1 MENYDFSLKKLLDIC
16 VRNIRGVAVI
26 FFVLISLAIAL
37 STFSTKL
44 YQVKTL
50 IQIETSNQSQV
61 AGFENGLGLDQNAS
75 DLDQQ
80 ERIYKSRLVM
90 NAVKEKIDFPYD
102 VEVLQGMIFRVQ
114 DTSSRFYGIR
124 RGGLLEFSM
133 IDSDPEYARYILD
146 VANETYIEQN
156 VTRSAQEARN
166 SLNFLNQSIEKVEM
180 RLKGSTGRLNDF
192 KESSIPYELS
202 LEAQTKLQTL
212 VEIENAISEINI
224 REQEISQVYRE
235 NHPVYK
241 TLLQQ
246 KEVLET
252 RKLKLNDEIGGLPS
266 TERDFIE
273 LSREV
278 DINQKT
284 LETMLNRK
292 LELEVVEAST
302 TGNIRVIDEPYI
314 IQYPV
319 SPRPL
324 RNLALAMLFAGFLS
338 LIYIFLREYFFKKLV
353 SPSDLSEF
361 ENYASVMGVVPNAKE
376 SSNSFDESIR
386 NIIANFQLNDLGNK
400 SILITGPTSGIGKSF
415 ISYHF
420 AKSLSKLNRKV
431 LLIDFDLRRGD
442 LHELFNV
449 DRSTGMNDEISPEI
463 LKIDENLDFI
473 ARGSKLKMIFS
484 IVNSVKLKHLFAD
497 LQEKYDHLII
507 DTPPIL
513 SVSDAKIL
521 IEYCD
526 QFFMVARQRTTSSND
541 LKFALENIESLKEK
555 LTGIIFNDFKASSSY
570 YGYDYYSYKYSSN
583 YDYEDQK

>member
-16 VRNIRGVAVI
+16 VRNFKGIAII
-26 FFVLISLAIAL
+26 FFISISLSIAL
-37 STFSTKL
+37 SIFSTKL

-50 IQIETSNQSQV
+50 IQIETSNQSQI

-114 DTSSRFYGIR
+114 DTAGRFYGIR

-133 IDSDPEYARYILD
+133 INSDPEYARYILN
-146 VANETYIEQN
+146 VANSTYIEQN
-156 VTRSAQEARN
+156 VSRSAQEARN
-166 SLNFLNQSIEKVEM
+166 SLNFLDQSIEKVES
-180 RLKGSTGRLNDF
+180 RLKGSTDKLNDF

-235 NHPVYK
+235 NHPVYR

-246 KEVLET
+246 KEVLES
-252 RKLKLNDEIGGLPS
+252 RKSKLNAEIGELPS

-314 IQYPV
+314 IKYPV
-319 SPRPL
+319 SPRPI
-324 RNLALAMLFAGFLS
+324 RNLALAILFAGFLS
-338 LIYIFLREYFFKKLV
+338 LMYIFLREYFFKRLV

-361 ENYASVMGVVPNAKE
+361 ENYAPVLGVVPNADENETSFVE
-376 SSNSFDESIR
+376 SFR
-386 NIIANFQLNDLGNK
+386 NIITNFQLNDLNNQ
-400 SILITGPTSGIGKSF
+400 SILISGPTSGIGKSF

-420 AKSLSKLNRKV
+420 AKTLSKLGRKV
-431 LLIDFDLRRGD
+431 LLVDFDLRRGD

-449 DRSTGMNDEISPEI
+449 DRSTGMNDHVNPQI
-463 LKIDENLDFI
+463 LKIDDNLDFI
-473 ARGSKLKMIFS
+473 ARGSKLKMIFT
-484 IVNSVKLKHLFAD
+484 IVNSPKVRDMFTELK
-497 LQEKYDHLII
+497 EKYDHIII
-507 DTPPIL
+507 DTPPLL

-521 IEYCD
+521 SEYCD
-526 QFFMVARQRTTSSND
+526 QFFMVARQRVTSKND
-541 LKFALENIESLKEK
+541 LQFALENIDDVKEK
-555 LTGIIFNDFKASSSY
+555 LSGIVFNDFKATSGY
-570 YGYDYYSYKYSSN
+570 YGYDYYSYKYTSN